1 MCLQCVCEKVNN
13 VVSKVSVNG
22 GAKEFPN
29 DDVHSF
35 WSEKQDELYSWS
47 VASKEA
53 EALMRLNEKTSC
65 SSSLSA
71 YSNAKKSSK
80 GIVS

>member
-13 VVSKVSVNG
+13 VVSKFSVNG
-22 GAKEFPN
+22 GSKECPK

-47 VASKEA
+47 AASKEV
-53 EALMRLNEKTSC
+53 EALMHLNEKTSC

-71 YSNAKKSSK
+71 YSNVKKSSK